1 MNKIAEFLSKWAF
14 AIFLLLLAVALLFAL
29 ACSIYTAVV
38 NPFVGAVG
46 CLGVVVVAL
55 ATVVWGI
62 VDEIRLG

>member
-1 MNKIAEFLSKWAF
+1 MKKIAEFLSKWAF

-38 NPFVGAVG
+38 NPFVGSVG
-46 CLGVVVVAL
+46 CLGVVVAL

-62 VDEIRLG
+62 VDEIKFG

>member
-1 MNKIAEFLSKWAF
+1 MKKIAEFLSKWAF

-46 CLGVVVVAL
+46 CLGVVVAL

-62 VDEIRLG
+62 VDEIKFG